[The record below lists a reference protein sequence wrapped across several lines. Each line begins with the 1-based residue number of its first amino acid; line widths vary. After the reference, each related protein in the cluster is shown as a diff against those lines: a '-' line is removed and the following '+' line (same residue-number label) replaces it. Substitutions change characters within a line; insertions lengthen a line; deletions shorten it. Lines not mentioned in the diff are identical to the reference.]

1 MQQIFETER
10 LRIRPLSVEDSKFIL
25 ELFNTEGWLKFIG
38 DRNVK
43 DLLDAIDYIERIMKN
58 DQVFYNVFELKETNQ
73 AIGIVTLLQR
83 DELLFPDIGFAIL
96 PSYEKMGFTYEA
108 SSMYLHKLMA
118 SDAQETILA
127 ITLPDNTSSIKLLEK
142 LGLEADGAFMK
153 GNEKLL
159 RYSIPKPNKR

>member
-1 MQQIFETER
+1 MQQILETER

-159 RYSIPKPNKR
+159 RYSIPKPDKR